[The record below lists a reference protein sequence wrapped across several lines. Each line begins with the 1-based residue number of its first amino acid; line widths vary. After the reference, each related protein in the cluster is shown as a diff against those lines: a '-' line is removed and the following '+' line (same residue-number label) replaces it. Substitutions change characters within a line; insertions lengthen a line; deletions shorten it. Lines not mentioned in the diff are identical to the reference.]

1 MAGKQSIDN
10 YNALTGPQK
19 AAVFLM
25 SLPEEQAGKFF
36 GMLEDDELKEISVV
50 MAGLGT
56 VASNVVEQLFI
67 DFANEVSNPT
77 GMIGN
82 YENTERLL
90 LKSLPRDRVASIMDD
105 IRGPA
110 GKTIWDKLGNVH
122 EQMLANFL
130 KNEYPQTV
138 ALILSKIKP
147 DHCAKVLALLDEN
160 FAMEVVMRI
169 IKMDSV
175 QKEVLEQV
183 EQTLRREFMNNM
195 AKTAKLDSH
204 ELVANI
210 FNNLESQVQGNFL
223 NALGDRNHEEAEK
236 IKSLMFTFNDL
247 PRLDATAIQT
257 LIRAIEDKEKLA
269 IALKGASDEIR
280 ELIFTNMSERAV
292 KMLKEEIE
300 SLCPV
305 RVRDVDEA
313 QSYVIQTAK
322 LLKDEGSIKIPDSAG
337 GDEFIY

>member
-1 MAGKQSIDN
+1 MAVKQTIDN

-19 AAVFLM
+19 AAVFMM
-25 SLPEEQAGKFF
+25 SLPEEYASKFF
-36 GMLEDDELKEISVV
+36 SLLEDEEVKEISVV

-56 VASNVVEQLFI
+56 VTSAVVEKLFI

-77 GMIGN
+77 GMTGN

-90 LKSLPRDRVASIMDD
+90 LKALPRDRVASIMDD

-147 DHCAKVLALLDEN
+147 DHAAKVLALLDQN
-160 FAMEVVMRI
+160 FAMNVVMRI
-169 IKMDSV
+169 IGMDSV

-183 EQTLRREFMNNM
+183 EATLRREFMNNM
-195 AKTAKLDSH
+195 AKTAKQDSH

-210 FNNLESQVQGNFL
+210 FNNLESQIQTNFL
-223 NALGDRNHEEAEK
+223 TDMEERNVEEAEK
-236 IKSLMFTFNDL
+236 IKALMFTFNDL
-247 PRLDATAIQT
+247 PRLDATSIQT
-257 LIRAIEDKEKLA
+257 LIRAIDDTEKLA
-269 IALKGASDEIR
+269 IAMKGASDEIK
-280 ELIFTNMSERAV
+280 ELFFSNMSERKV

-300 SLCPV
+300 ALGPV

-313 QSYVIQTAK
+313 QAYIIQTAK
-322 LLKDEGSIKIPDSAG
+322 MLKDEGSIKIPDSSS
-337 GDEFIY
+337 GDEYIY